1 LEVGSWEIKHRSW
14 KLEVGKSSNFFTDL
28 PFSDYNL
35 RIMIMTFEDLETWQ
49 KARQVVRKIYDLTR
63 AEILCRDFGICGQ
76 VQRAG
81 VSVMSNIGSA
91 L

>member
-1 LEVGSWEIKHRSW
+1 
-14 KLEVGKSSNFFTDL
+14 
-28 PFSDYNL
+28 
-35 RIMIMTFEDLETWQ
+35 MIMTFEDLESWQ
-49 KARQVVRKIYDLTR
+49 KARKIVREIYNLTR
-63 AEILCRDFGICGQ
+63 AEQLCRDFGICGQ